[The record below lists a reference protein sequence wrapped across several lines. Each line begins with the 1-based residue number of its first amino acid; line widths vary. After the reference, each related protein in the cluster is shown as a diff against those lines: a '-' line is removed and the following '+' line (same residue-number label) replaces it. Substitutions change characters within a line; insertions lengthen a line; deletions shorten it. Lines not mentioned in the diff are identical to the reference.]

1 MNVGGEF
8 FLNLNT
14 QRTEVSRL
22 ASTPSATSYP
32 LEYFGSPYP
41 SYVSGLFG
49 EVRWSWKLLPHG
61 NRVPLNKFGW
71 TPTPHSSPLFCC
83 FSQFCVF
90 SSFLLNSRRD
100 SPLFRA
106 LSFGLKYLF
115 VGNQDDVVI
124 NTEGQNFPTRC
135 IVIDKRL
142 ASSRTTVTILW
153 RRWISTT
160 CALMGQKMSHKGSF
174 FVAPYSITSP
184 V

>member
-1 MNVGGEF
+1 MSGANF

-41 SYVSGLFG
+41 SYISGLFG

-71 TPTPHSSPLFCC
+71 TPTPTLPLFSAVSHNSVY
-83 FSQFCVF
+83 FPL
-90 SSFLLNSRRD
+90 SFLLNSRRD

-124 NTEGQNFPTRC
+124 NTEGQSFPHEVHC
-135 IVIDKRL
+135 
-142 ASSRTTVTILW
+142 
-153 RRWISTT
+153 
-160 CALMGQKMSHKGSF
+160 
-174 FVAPYSITSP
+174 Y
-184 V
+184 